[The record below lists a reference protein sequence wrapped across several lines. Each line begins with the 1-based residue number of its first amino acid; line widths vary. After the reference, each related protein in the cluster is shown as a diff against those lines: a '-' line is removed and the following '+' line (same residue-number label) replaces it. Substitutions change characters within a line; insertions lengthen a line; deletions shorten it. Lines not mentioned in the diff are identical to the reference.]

1 MNQYF
6 RNKLLFQILP
16 VEIVHEIDTYCMKI
30 KRTSMWYIIASNL
43 NVDCLERA
51 IETDK
56 MNLYLADDA
65 EEDMLYVFKKRNESL
80 DYIKKLQIEIL

>member
-1 MNQYF
+1 
-6 RNKLLFQILP
+6 
-16 VEIVHEIDTYCMKI
+16 
-30 KRTSMWYIIASNL
+30 MWYIIASNL